1 MAIQFRGTKGSS
13 LTHDELDQNFREFFY
28 SSSVEGSN
36 LELHKY
42 TSISSSIS
50 VPLSNPV
57 GRNGAIQFKLGSAV
71 SGANAQFTGSQN
83 LTFVENKLK
92 VTGSI
97 LLDTQNEVGIFEVTG
112 SGIFSGNLVVGGT
125 LTAEEFV
132 TERNTTITIANSGS
146 TIFGDSDDDTHERTG
161 SLNILGAFNLDGS
174 GSVNSLSG
182 SFSGSYQG
190 NVRSTDT
197 IASGSFSG
205 SYQGSVR
212 STDTIASGSFSGSF
226 EGEGSG
232 VTGIISSSYSVTAS
246 YSNTSTSAS
255 HAVNADIA
263 PFSGLTGRP
272 TLISSSIQIG
282 SDISGSLGANA
293 TLIRSLTAS
302 GISGSLGANAT
313 FIRSLNASS
322 VSGSF
327 GGITST
333 SVSGSLG
340 ANATLIRSLTAS
352 SISGSFTAA
361 SASIVTAL
369 ALKAPIA
376 SPTFT
381 GTIAIPNIANV
392 ESAIALNSAKTSNI
406 VQTTVSGNAG
416 SVTNGVYTTGSQTL
430 SGAKTFS
437 AAVNISNST
446 ASTSKTSGAL
456 IVTGGVGITG
466 ALNVGGDIT
475 AFASSDARL
484 KSNITPIKGAL
495 DKIKT
500 IGGYEFDW
508 NDKSEHT
515 GHDVGVIAQEIEFV
529 LPEVVVT
536 RENGYKAVRYE
547 KIVALLI
554 EALKEQQLQID
565 ELKAKL

>member
-205 SYQGSVR
+205 S
-212 STDTIASGSFSGSF
+212 F

-272 TLISSSIQIG
+272 TLVSSSIQLG
-282 SDISGSLGANA
+282 SDISGSVNA
-293 TLIRSLTAS
+293 ATAS
-302 GISGSLGANAT
+302 LLTTASATNNVITFTKGGGATFAVTINTGSDANTTSVVSDTTPQLGGNLDLNTKTISGSGTISMVGNISGQEITGSDALFTNVIAT
-313 FIRSLNASS
+313 G
-322 VSGSF
+322 V
-327 GGITST
+327 TST
-333 SVSGSLG
+333 TL
-340 ANATLIRSLTAS
+340 AATS
-352 SISGSFTAA
+352 
-361 SASIVTAL
+361 
-369 ALKAPIA
+369 
-376 SPTFT
+376 
-381 GTIAIPNIANV
+381 
-392 ESAIALNSAKTSNI
+392 
-406 VQTTVSGNAG
+406 
-416 SVTNGVYTTGSQTL
+416 
-430 SGAKTFS
+430 
-437 AAVNISNST
+437 
-446 ASTSKTSGAL
+446 
-456 IVTGGVGITG
+456 GITG
-466 ALNVGGDIT
+466 ATLNTTGIVSGSIIKSANAISGSSLLIQGTIKATGDVT
-475 AFASSDARL
+475 AFHSSDARL

-495 DKIKT
+495 DKINT

>member
-190 NVRSTDT
+190 N
-197 IASGSFSG
+197 
-205 SYQGSVR
+205 VR

-416 SVTNGVYTTGSQTL
+416 SVTNGVYTTGTQTIG
-430 SGAKTFS
+430 GAKSFS
-437 AAVNISNST
+437 SAVNIDSTT
-446 ASTSKTSGAL
+446 ASTSKTTGAL
-456 IVTGGVGITG
+456 IVDGGVGIAG
-466 ALNVGGDIT
+466 ALNVGGDIV
-475 AFASSDARL
+475 AYASSDERL
-484 KSNITPIKGAL
+484 KDNIELISNPIEKVQSLKGV
-495 DKIKT
+495 T
-500 IGGYEFDW
+500 WDW
-508 NDKSEHT
+508 NSNADELQQSLPN
-515 GHDVGVIAQEIEFV
+515 VGVIAQDV
-529 LPEVVVT
+529 
-536 RENGYKAVRYE
+536 E
-547 KIVALLI
+547 KILPQLVIDRDNGFKGVDYAKLTGLLI
-554 EALKEQQLQID
+554 EAVKDQQKQID
-565 ELKAKL
+565 ELKSKLS

>member
-190 NVRSTDT
+190 
-197 IASGSFSG
+197 
-205 SYQGSVR
+205 SVR

-263 PFSGLTGRP
+263 PFGGLTGRP
-272 TLISSSIQIG
+272 TLVSSSIQLG
-282 SDISGSLGANA
+282 SDISGSVNA
-293 TLIRSLTAS
+293 ATAS
-302 GISGSLGANAT
+302 LLTTASATDNIITFTKGTGTTFNVTIDTGSTSGINSVVADTSPQLGGNLDLNTKTISGSGTISMVGNISGQEITGSDALFTNVIAT
-313 FIRSLNASS
+313 G
-322 VSGSF
+322 V
-327 GGITST
+327 TST
-333 SVSGSLG
+333 TL
-340 ANATLIRSLTAS
+340 AATS
-352 SISGSFTAA
+352 
-361 SASIVTAL
+361 
-369 ALKAPIA
+369 
-376 SPTFT
+376 
-381 GTIAIPNIANV
+381 
-392 ESAIALNSAKTSNI
+392 
-406 VQTTVSGNAG
+406 
-416 SVTNGVYTTGSQTL
+416 
-430 SGAKTFS
+430 
-437 AAVNISNST
+437 
-446 ASTSKTSGAL
+446 
-456 IVTGGVGITG
+456 GITG
-466 ALNVGGDIT
+466 ATLNTTGIISGSIIKSANAISGSSLLIQGTIKATGDVT
-475 AFASSDARL
+475 AFHSSDARL

>member
-205 SYQGSVR
+205 SYQGNVR

-272 TLISSSIQIG
+272 TLVSSSIQLG
-282 SDISGSLGANA
+282 SDISGSVNA
-293 TLIRSLTAS
+293 ATAS
-302 GISGSLGANAT
+302 LLTTASATNNVITFTKGGGATFAVTINTGSDANTTSVVSDTTPQLGGNLDLNTKTISGSGTISMVGNISGQEITGSDALFTNVIAT
-313 FIRSLNASS
+313 G
-322 VSGSF
+322 V
-327 GGITST
+327 TST
-333 SVSGSLG
+333 TL
-340 ANATLIRSLTAS
+340 AATS
-352 SISGSFTAA
+352 
-361 SASIVTAL
+361 
-369 ALKAPIA
+369 
-376 SPTFT
+376 
-381 GTIAIPNIANV
+381 
-392 ESAIALNSAKTSNI
+392 
-406 VQTTVSGNAG
+406 
-416 SVTNGVYTTGSQTL
+416 
-430 SGAKTFS
+430 
-437 AAVNISNST
+437 
-446 ASTSKTSGAL
+446 
-456 IVTGGVGITG
+456 GITG
-466 ALNVGGDIT
+466 ATLNTTGIVSGSIIKSANAISGSSLLIQGTIKATGDVT
-475 AFASSDARL
+475 AFHSSDARL

-495 DKIKT
+495 DKINT

>member
-13 LTHDELDQNFREFFY
+13 LTHDELDQNFREYFY
-28 SSSVEGSN
+28 SASVEGSN
-36 LELHKY
+36 LELHKF
-42 TSISSSIS
+42 TSVSSSVS

-83 LTFVENKLK
+83 LTFVENNLK

-112 SGIFSGNLVVGGT
+112 SGKFSGNLTVGGT

-132 TERNTTITIANSGS
+132 TERNTTIQIYNSGS
-146 TIFGDSDDDTHERTG
+146 TIFGDSSNDVHERTG

-190 NVRSTDT
+190 N
-197 IASGSFSG
+197 
-205 SYQGSVR
+205 VR

-272 TLISSSIQIG
+272 TLVSSSIQLG
-282 SDISGSLGANA
+282 SDISGSVNA
-293 TLIRSLTAS
+293 ATAS
-302 GISGSLGANAT
+302 LLTTASATNNVITFTKGGGATFAVTINTGSDANTTSVVSDTTPQLGGNLDLNTKTISGSGTISMVGNISGQEITGSNVLFTNVNAT
-313 FIRSLNASS
+313 G
-322 VSGSF
+322 V
-327 GGITST
+327 TST
-333 SVSGSLG
+333 TL
-340 ANATLIRSLTAS
+340 AATS
-352 SISGSFTAA
+352 
-361 SASIVTAL
+361 
-369 ALKAPIA
+369 
-376 SPTFT
+376 
-381 GTIAIPNIANV
+381 
-392 ESAIALNSAKTSNI
+392 
-406 VQTTVSGNAG
+406 
-416 SVTNGVYTTGSQTL
+416 
-430 SGAKTFS
+430 
-437 AAVNISNST
+437 
-446 ASTSKTSGAL
+446 
-456 IVTGGVGITG
+456 GITG
-466 ALNVGGDIT
+466 ATLNTTGLISGSIIKSANAISGSSLLIEGTIKATGDVT
-475 AFASSDARL
+475 AFHSSDARL
-484 KSNITPIKGAL
+484 KDNITPIKGSL
-495 DKIKT
+495 GKLKS

-508 NDKSEHT
+508 NNQSEHT
-515 GHDVGVIAQEIEFV
+515 GHDIGVIAQEIEYI
-529 LPEVVVT
+529 LPELVVT
-536 RENGYKAVRYE
+536 RDNGYKAVRYE

-554 EALKEQQLQID
+554 EAIKEQQLQID
-565 ELKAKL
+565 ELKSKI

>member
-205 SYQGSVR
+205 S
-212 STDTIASGSFSGSF
+212 F

-272 TLISSSIQIG
+272 TLVSSSIQLG
-282 SDISGSLGANA
+282 SDISGSVNA
-293 TLIRSLTAS
+293 ATAS
-302 GISGSLGANAT
+302 LLTTASATNNVITFTKGGGATFAVTINTGSDANTTSVVSDTTPQLGGNLDLNTKTISGSGTISMVGNISGQEITGSDALFTNVIAT
-313 FIRSLNASS
+313 G
-322 VSGSF
+322 V
-327 GGITST
+327 TST
-333 SVSGSLG
+333 TL
-340 ANATLIRSLTAS
+340 AATS
-352 SISGSFTAA
+352 
-361 SASIVTAL
+361 
-369 ALKAPIA
+369 
-376 SPTFT
+376 
-381 GTIAIPNIANV
+381 
-392 ESAIALNSAKTSNI
+392 
-406 VQTTVSGNAG
+406 
-416 SVTNGVYTTGSQTL
+416 
-430 SGAKTFS
+430 
-437 AAVNISNST
+437 
-446 ASTSKTSGAL
+446 
-456 IVTGGVGITG
+456 GITG
-466 ALNVGGDIT
+466 ATLNTTGIISGSIIKSANAISGSSLLIQGTIKATGDVT
-475 AFASSDARL
+475 AFHSSDARL

>member
-205 SYQGSVR
+205 S
-212 STDTIASGSFSGSF
+212 F

-263 PFSGLTGRP
+263 PFGGLTGRP
-272 TLISSSIQIG
+272 TLVSSSIQLG
-282 SDISGSLGANA
+282 SDISGSVNA
-293 TLIRSLTAS
+293 ATAS
-302 GISGSLGANAT
+302 LLTTASATNNVITFTKGGGATFAVTINTGSDANTTSVVSDTTPQLGGNLDLNTKTISGSGTISMVGNISGQEITGSDALFTNVIAT
-313 FIRSLNASS
+313 G
-322 VSGSF
+322 V
-327 GGITST
+327 TST
-333 SVSGSLG
+333 TL
-340 ANATLIRSLTAS
+340 AATS
-352 SISGSFTAA
+352 
-361 SASIVTAL
+361 
-369 ALKAPIA
+369 
-376 SPTFT
+376 
-381 GTIAIPNIANV
+381 
-392 ESAIALNSAKTSNI
+392 
-406 VQTTVSGNAG
+406 
-416 SVTNGVYTTGSQTL
+416 
-430 SGAKTFS
+430 
-437 AAVNISNST
+437 
-446 ASTSKTSGAL
+446 
-456 IVTGGVGITG
+456 GITG
-466 ALNVGGDIT
+466 ATLNTTGIISGSIIKSANAISGSSLLIQGTIKATGDVT
-475 AFASSDARL
+475 AFHSSDARL

>member
-205 SYQGSVR
+205 S
-212 STDTIASGSFSGSF
+212 F

-263 PFSGLTGRP
+263 PFGGLTGRP
-272 TLISSSIQIG
+272 TLVSSSIQLG
-282 SDISGSLGANA
+282 SDISGSVNA
-293 TLIRSLTAS
+293 ATAS
-302 GISGSLGANAT
+302 LLTTASATDNIITFTKGTGTTFNVTIDTGSTSGINSVVADTSPQLGGNLDLNTKTISGSGTISMVGNISGQEITGSDALFTNVIAT
-313 FIRSLNASS
+313 G
-322 VSGSF
+322 V
-327 GGITST
+327 TST
-333 SVSGSLG
+333 TL
-340 ANATLIRSLTAS
+340 AATS
-352 SISGSFTAA
+352 
-361 SASIVTAL
+361 
-369 ALKAPIA
+369 
-376 SPTFT
+376 
-381 GTIAIPNIANV
+381 
-392 ESAIALNSAKTSNI
+392 
-406 VQTTVSGNAG
+406 
-416 SVTNGVYTTGSQTL
+416 
-430 SGAKTFS
+430 
-437 AAVNISNST
+437 
-446 ASTSKTSGAL
+446 
-456 IVTGGVGITG
+456 GITG
-466 ALNVGGDIT
+466 ATLNTTGIISGSIIKSANAISGSSLLIQGTIKATGDVT
-475 AFASSDARL
+475 AFHSSDARL

>member
-182 SFSGSYQG
+182 SFSESYQG
-190 NVRSTDT
+190 N
-197 IASGSFSG
+197 
-205 SYQGSVR
+205 VR

-232 VTGIISSSYSVTAS
+232 VTGIISSSYS
-246 YSNTSTSAS
+246 NTSTSAS

-272 TLISSSIQIG
+272 TLVSSSIQLG
-282 SDISGSLGANA
+282 SDISGSVNA
-293 TLIRSLTAS
+293 ATAS
-302 GISGSLGANAT
+302 LLTTASATNNVITFTKGGGATFAVTINTGSDANTTSVVSDTTPQLGGNLDLNTKTISGSGTISMVGNISGQEITGSDALFTNVIAT
-313 FIRSLNASS
+313 G
-322 VSGSF
+322 V
-327 GGITST
+327 TST
-333 SVSGSLG
+333 TL
-340 ANATLIRSLTAS
+340 AATS
-352 SISGSFTAA
+352 
-361 SASIVTAL
+361 
-369 ALKAPIA
+369 
-376 SPTFT
+376 
-381 GTIAIPNIANV
+381 
-392 ESAIALNSAKTSNI
+392 
-406 VQTTVSGNAG
+406 
-416 SVTNGVYTTGSQTL
+416 
-430 SGAKTFS
+430 
-437 AAVNISNST
+437 
-446 ASTSKTSGAL
+446 
-456 IVTGGVGITG
+456 GITG
-466 ALNVGGDIT
+466 ATLNTTGIVSGSIIKSANAISGSSLLIQGTIKATGDVT
-475 AFASSDARL
+475 AFHSSDARL

>member
-190 NVRSTDT
+190 SVRSTDTIASGSFSGSYQGNVRSTDT

-205 SYQGSVR
+205 SYQGNVR

-272 TLISSSIQIG
+272 TLVSSSIQLG
-282 SDISGSLGANA
+282 SDISGSVNA
-293 TLIRSLTAS
+293 ATAS
-302 GISGSLGANAT
+302 LLTTASATNNVITFTKGGGATFAVTINTGSDANTTSVVSDTTPQLGGNLDLNTKTISGSGTISMVGNISGQEITGSDALFTNVIAT
-313 FIRSLNASS
+313 G
-322 VSGSF
+322 V
-327 GGITST
+327 TST
-333 SVSGSLG
+333 TL
-340 ANATLIRSLTAS
+340 AATS
-352 SISGSFTAA
+352 
-361 SASIVTAL
+361 
-369 ALKAPIA
+369 
-376 SPTFT
+376 
-381 GTIAIPNIANV
+381 
-392 ESAIALNSAKTSNI
+392 
-406 VQTTVSGNAG
+406 
-416 SVTNGVYTTGSQTL
+416 
-430 SGAKTFS
+430 
-437 AAVNISNST
+437 
-446 ASTSKTSGAL
+446 
-456 IVTGGVGITG
+456 GITG
-466 ALNVGGDIT
+466 ATLNTTGIVSGSIIKSANAISGSSLLIQGTIKATGDVT
-475 AFASSDARL
+475 AFHSSDARL

>member
-13 LTHDELDQNFREFFY
+13 LTHDELDQNFREYFY
-28 SSSVEGSN
+28 SASVEGSN
-36 LELHKY
+36 LELHKF
-42 TSISSSIS
+42 TSVSSSVS

-83 LTFVENKLK
+83 LTFVENNLK

-112 SGIFSGNLVVGGT
+112 SGKFSGNLTVGGT

-132 TERNTTITIANSGS
+132 TERNTTIQIYNSGS
-146 TIFGDSDDDTHERTG
+146 TIFGDSSNDVHERTG

-190 NVRSTDT
+190 N
-197 IASGSFSG
+197 
-205 SYQGSVR
+205 VR

-272 TLISSSIQIG
+272 TLVSSSIQLG
-282 SDISGSLGANA
+282 SDISGSVNA
-293 TLIRSLTAS
+293 ATAS
-302 GISGSLGANAT
+302 LLTTASATNNVITFTKGGGATFAVTINTGSDANTTSVVSDTTPQLGGNLDLNTKTISGSGTISMVGNISGQEITGSNVLFTNVNAT
-313 FIRSLNASS
+313 G
-322 VSGSF
+322 V
-327 GGITST
+327 TST
-333 SVSGSLG
+333 TL
-340 ANATLIRSLTAS
+340 AATS
-352 SISGSFTAA
+352 
-361 SASIVTAL
+361 
-369 ALKAPIA
+369 
-376 SPTFT
+376 
-381 GTIAIPNIANV
+381 
-392 ESAIALNSAKTSNI
+392 
-406 VQTTVSGNAG
+406 
-416 SVTNGVYTTGSQTL
+416 
-430 SGAKTFS
+430 
-437 AAVNISNST
+437 
-446 ASTSKTSGAL
+446 
-456 IVTGGVGITG
+456 GITG
-466 ALNVGGDIT
+466 ATLNTTGLISGSIIKSANAISGSSLLIEGTIKATGDVT
-475 AFASSDARL
+475 AFHSSDARL
-484 KSNITPIKGAL
+484 KDNITPIKGSL
-495 DKIKT
+495 GKLKS

-508 NDKSEHT
+508 NTQSEHT
-515 GHDVGVIAQEIEFV
+515 GHDIGVIAQEIEYI
-529 LPEVVVT
+529 LPELVVT
-536 RENGYKAVRYE
+536 RDNGYKAVRYE

-554 EALKEQQLQID
+554 EAIKEQQLQID
-565 ELKAKL
+565 ELKSKI